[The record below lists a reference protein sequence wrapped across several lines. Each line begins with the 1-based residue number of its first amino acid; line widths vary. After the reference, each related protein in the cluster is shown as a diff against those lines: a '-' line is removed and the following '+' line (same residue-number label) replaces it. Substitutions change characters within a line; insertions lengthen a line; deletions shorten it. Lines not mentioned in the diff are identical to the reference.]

1 MRFTVHRPPHGEVSL
16 CWHRPSGGD
25 VAGGVHVGVARPRV
39 ASNALENRLALAVF
53 GRDMPAGGASL
64 RRVRGRDPFESARGL
79 VVEPS
84 NQPAPGLTADRAV
97 ESALLRNPNTRLLH
111 CAAPRAGHRPHVK
124 VLDSNGV
131 ESACQIGAG
140 LFHPVSASVRLSRF
154 EFRNRDLS
162 ALSAIGS
169 ALGPREALL
178 QPTQTNP
185 LALSQVRRVEQLSGR
200 QGRRNHHAT
209 IDTDHTAVLGR
220 RDRIGDVGKGNVPAA
235 ASITSN
241 AVRLHP
247 RGNRPAPAKSDPPD
261 LGHPYAPIASVDCL
275 HLVRLE
281 PHLPET
287 FVPPGLTPG
296 RTPMGAGEEV
306 LHGLSKVAQRLLLYR
321 CRSGRQPLMFG
332 TDFGQLRALLRIP
345 GDATSWLPKLLLDG
359 QVPHKPRMPAM
370 LQEHHLLCRCW
381 QQPKP
386 RHSRK
391 ISTATDNKGRHR
403 SVLHLGSSIYLR
415 EICRS
420 VHVKECR

>member
-1 MRFTVHRPPHGEVSL
+1 LRFTVHRPPRGEVSL
-16 CWHRPSGGD
+16 CCHRPSGGD
-25 VAGGVHVGVARPRV
+25 VAGGVDVGVARPRV
-39 ASNALENRLALAVF
+39 ASNAHEDRLALAVF
-53 GRDMPAGGASL
+53 GRDVPAGGALL

-84 NQPAPGLTADRAV
+84 NQPTPGLTADCAV
-97 ESALLRNPNTRLLH
+97 EPALLRNPNTGLRQ

-124 VLDSNGV
+124 TLDSNGV

-140 LFHPVSASVRLSRF
+140 LFHPVSASVRFSRF
-154 EFRNRDLS
+154 EFRNCELS
-162 ALSAIGS
+162 ALSAIRA

-185 LALSQVRRVEQLSGR
+185 LALSQVRHVEQLSGR
-200 QGRRNHHAT
+200 QGRRNHHAA
-209 IDTDHTAVLGR
+209 IDTDHAAVPGR
-220 RDRIGDVGKGNVPAA
+220 WDRIGDVGKGDVPAA

-247 RGNRPAPAKSDPPD
+247 RGNRPALAKSDPPD
-261 LGHPYAPIASVDCL
+261 FGHPQPPIAPVDFL
-275 HLVRLE
+275 HLVWLE

-287 FVPPGLTPG
+287 FIHPGFAPG

-306 LHGLSKVAQRLLLYR
+306 LHGLGEVAQRLLLYR
-321 CRSGRQPLMFG
+321 CRSGRQPLVFG
-332 TDFGQLRALLRIP
+332 TDFGQLRAMLRIP
-345 GDATSWLPKLLLDG
+345 GDAASWLPQLLLLDG
-359 QVPHKPRMPAM
+359 QIPHKPGMPAM
-370 LQEHHLLCRCW
+370 LRQHRLLCWRW

-391 ISTATDNKGRHR
+391 VSTATDNEGRHKP
-403 SVLHLGSSIYLR
+403 VHLESGIYPR
-415 EICRS
+415 ERCRS